1 MDAEQTRV
9 WECFI
14 PVVMPFHINQ
24 IKPSPSLA
32 AFFFVSFHYPSW
44 PSHTETTVSVQSD
57 SVQSQKPSTSTFW
70 FMDLIQAKYICAL
83 YIFIASEIDESVCM
97 CHCNLRENVKML
109 NICQRGKKNKT
120 KKLEELKSL
129 DPDQWPHPSWV
140 HKSVGRA
147 IWGSYHHPAG
157 GCKGCNVHND
167 AAGIQ
172 IQTCSA
178 LVYSLYLTSELRRH
192 DFTMT
197 GGKGEFLYRS
207 EKKAVW
213 FWISSCCFFG
223 FFLFQRPSKS
233 MSRVF
238 KRLHEVKLNLHD
250 VLS

>member
-1 MDAEQTRV
+1 MDTEQTRV
-9 WECFI
+9 WGCFI

-32 AFFFVSFHYPSW
+32 AFFVSFHYPSW
-44 PSHTETTVSVQSD
+44 PSHTETTVSVQSV
-57 SVQSQKPSTSTFW
+57 SVQPQQTSTSTFW

-109 NICQRGKKNKT
+109 NICQREKKT
-120 KKLEELKSL
+120 KQKSL
-129 DPDQWPHPSWV
+129 RSWRAWTLTNDPTHPECTKV
-140 HKSVGRA
+140 L
-147 IWGSYHHPAG
+147 G
-157 GCKGCNVHND
+157 GVYGAHTIILQV
-167 AAGIQ
+167 AAKDV
-172 IQTCSA
+172 TCIMM
-178 LVYSLYLTSELRRH
+178 LPGFRFRHVLHLFTLYTSHLSSGDTTSPWQGEKVSFYIVQKKKLC
-192 DFTMT
+192 DF
-197 GGKGEFLYRS
+197 EFP
-207 EKKAVW
+207 VVV
-213 FWISSCCFFG
+213 FFV